1 MQHKLLQK
9 FHAYKGSFVE
19 EFSKPFEMPVPTIEE
34 TVGLVLDIIENDFN
48 NITFQESIKNSFIS
62 TGMAPDST
70 IIFKKPEDVL
80 KERYQGTYGMKK
92 KKRNA
97 KRQCGSILLDNVAHH
112 SSSSHTM
119 SDDEEFESDD
129 EYFDEIE
136 VDMRDNVTRPRA
148 VNPDF
153 T

>member
-1 MQHKLLQK
+1 
-9 FHAYKGSFVE
+9 
-19 EFSKPFEMPVPTIEE
+19 MPVPTIEE
-34 TVGLVLDIIENDFN
+34 TVGQVLDKVENDFN

-70 IIFKKPEDVL
+70 GIFKKPEDVL

-97 KRQCGSILLDNVAHH
+97 KRQCGLILLDNVGNDN
-112 SSSSHTM
+112 SSSNTM

-136 VDMRDNVTRPRA
+136 VDMRDNDGSR
-148 VNPDF
+148 
-153 T
+153 

>member
-92 KKRNA
+92 KRNA

>member
-1 MQHKLLQK
+1 
-9 FHAYKGSFVE
+9 
-19 EFSKPFEMPVPTIEE
+19 MPVPAIEE
-34 TVGLVLDIIENDFN
+34 TVGQVLDKVENDFN

-70 IIFKKPEDVL
+70 GIFKKPEDVL

-92 KKRNA
+92 KKKRNT
-97 KRQCGSILLDNVAHH
+97 KRQCGSILLDNVAND
-112 SSSSHTM
+112 SSSSNTM

-136 VDMRDNVTRPRA
+136 VDMRDNDSSR
-148 VNPDF
+148 
-153 T
+153 